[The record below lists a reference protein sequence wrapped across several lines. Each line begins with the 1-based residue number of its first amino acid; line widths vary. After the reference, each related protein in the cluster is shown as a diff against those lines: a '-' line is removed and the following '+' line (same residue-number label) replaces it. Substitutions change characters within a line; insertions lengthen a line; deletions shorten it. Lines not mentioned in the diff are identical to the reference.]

1 MGGGWS
7 AQLIRAK
14 LVDDTRGS
22 RFLPNRQPK
31 VGALAKK
38 ARRDLNQ
45 RFQQY
50 LYTVNGTPFHV
61 MQLASLASQRMTHSK
76 LRAQPVFERS
86 EKEGKQG
93 PTMRRRLVSE
103 ANQSPT
109 HLSHSRQPV
118 FRQRLKEGKEDT
130 SFV

>member
-14 LVDDTRGS
+14 LIDDTRGS

-50 LYTVNGTPFHV
+50 LYTVNRTPIHV

-86 EKEGKQG
+86 EKEGK
-93 PTMRRRLVSE
+93 R
-103 ANQSPT
+103 
-109 HLSHSRQPV
+109 
-118 FRQRLKEGKEDT
+118 DT
-130 SFV
+130 NDV